1 MEKLVVTGGKKLF
14 GKITASGAKNAV
26 LPVMAASL
34 LADGVISI
42 NNVPNLTDIKLM
54 AHLMRI
60 IGAQIETGENHL
72 KVNTEHCC
80 FFEAPYE
87 LVSKMRASIY
97 VLAPLLAR
105 FGRAR
110 VSLPGGCAIGA
121 RPINLHLE
129 ALKKMGADIKLEGGY
144 INASVKRFSGAEI
157 RFEKISVGATVTAI
171 MAAVTAKGETTIFNS
186 AVEPE
191 VTALCEYLNKM
202 NAKIS
207 GIGTDKLIIQGVDK
221 LTAIDVVVIPDR
233 IEAGTFLIAGAI
245 TQGDVTVLNCEPEH
259 LKALTDVLVK
269 TGSKVAIG
277 EDWIRVVN
285 EKRSLP
291 CNIIAEPYPAF
302 PTDLQA
308 QLMAL
313 LALADGESII
323 EDTVFPERFHH
334 VPELNRLDANI
345 VHIENR
351 AEIKGVEHFS
361 GAEVM
366 ATDLRA
372 SAALVLAGL
381 AAEGETIISR
391 IYHLDRGYEKMEKKL
406 IQLGADIKRIIA

>member
-269 TGSKVAIG
+269 TGSKVVIG